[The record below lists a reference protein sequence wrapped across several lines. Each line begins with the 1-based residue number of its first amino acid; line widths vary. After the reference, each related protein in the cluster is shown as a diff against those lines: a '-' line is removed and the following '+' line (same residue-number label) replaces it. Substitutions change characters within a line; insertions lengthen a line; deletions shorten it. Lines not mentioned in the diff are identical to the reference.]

1 MQLWLGGGRIAN
13 TTKQVQEN
21 TDLLSEFKP
30 QKFNQDANLNKDE
43 IKVSKF
49 RNEEHGSDYLDNN
62 LVNDTEKNKN
72 TATTEKLHSDKKS
85 EEIQVRLTYLE
96 LKYLHELL
104 EKEVRY
110 FLPDS

>member
-1 MQLWLGGGRIAN
+1 MQPWLGGGRIAN
-13 TTKQVQEN
+13 TTKQVQDN

-30 QKFNQDANLNKDE
+30 QKFNKDANLNKDE
-43 IKVSKF
+43 VKVSKF

-62 LVNDTEKNKN
+62 LVNDTEKIKN
-72 TATTEKLHSDKKS
+72 TATTEKFNSDKKS
-85 EEIQVRLTYLE
+85 KEFQVRLTYLE

-110 FLPDS
+110 FLLDS